1 MANFEFRNWE
11 NKLRSPVFFGGL
23 WKFWKFSY
31 TEFRNGTFS
40 ELGEIDKISLLELVR
55 AQSVPKTYIL
65 YPGGDSGCD
74 FSQ

>member
-1 MANFEFRNWE
+1 MEDFGNFKNFLIQSSEM
-11 NKLRSPVFFGGL
+11 GL
-23 WKFWKFSY
+23 LLSEK
-31 TEFRNGTFS
+31 TE
-40 ELGEIDKISLLELVR
+40 EIDKISLLELVR